1 MVNQSRNNNTTDQ
14 ILADSLKALVL
25 QKPVEKITI
34 KEITDKAGVIRPTFY
49 NHFQDK
55 YELLE
60 WIIREEILAPA
71 HPLIQNGLT
80 NQAVLLVFTS
90 LLREKD
96 FYSRL
101 SRMDGLITFED
112 LVVKCIKEV
121 LTEIFTERS
130 RNKNGRFPWMTADM
144 LAEYYARSMCFAV
157 KVWIRQGMTVPPQEM
172 ADVYEYLMTHS
183 MEQVIQEV

>member
-1 MVNQSRNNNTTDQ
+1 MVNQNRNSHTTDQ
-14 ILADSLKALVL
+14 VLADSLKALVV

-60 WIIREEILAPA
+60 WIIREEILSPT
-71 HPLIQNGLT
+71 HPLIRNGLT

-90 LLREKD
+90 LLREKE

-101 SRMDGLITFED
+101 SRMDGPITFED
-112 LVVKCIKEV
+112 LVVKCIKEMLV
-121 LTEIFTERS
+121 EIFAERL
-130 RNKNGRFPWMTADM
+130 RNKNGRFPWMTDDM

-157 KVWIRQGMTVPPQEM
+157 KVWIRQGMTVPAQEM
-172 ADVYEYLMTHS
+172 ADVYEYLMSHS
-183 MEQVIQEV
+183 MEQAIREV

>member
-1 MVNQSRNNNTTDQ
+1 MVNQNRNSHTTDQ
-14 ILADSLKALVL
+14 VLADSLKALVV

-71 HPLIQNGLT
+71 HPLIKNGLT

-90 LLREKD
+90 LMREKE

-101 SRMDGLITFED
+101 SRMDGPVTFED

-121 LTEIFTERS
+121 LTEIFAEHPRS
-130 RNKNGRFPWMTADM
+130 KNGRFPWMTVDM

-157 KVWIRQGMTVPPQEM
+157 KVWIRQGMTVPAQEM
-172 ADVYEYLMTHS
+172 ADVYEYLMNHS
-183 MEQVIQEV
+183 MEQAIREI

>member
-14 ILADSLKALVL
+14 TLADSLKALVL

-60 WIIREEILAPA
+60 WIIREEILAPT
-71 HPLIQNGLT
+71 HPLIRNGLT
-80 NQAVLLVFTS
+80 NQAVLL
-90 LLREKD
+90 REKE

-101 SRMDGLITFED
+101 SHMDGPITFEH
-112 LVVKCIKEV
+112 LVVKCIKEMLV
-121 LTEIFTERS
+121 EIFAERS
-130 RNKNGRFPWMTADM
+130 RSKNGRFPWMTVDM

-157 KVWIRQGMTVPPQEM
+157 KVWIRQGMTVPAQEM

-183 MEQVIQEV
+183 MEQAIGEV